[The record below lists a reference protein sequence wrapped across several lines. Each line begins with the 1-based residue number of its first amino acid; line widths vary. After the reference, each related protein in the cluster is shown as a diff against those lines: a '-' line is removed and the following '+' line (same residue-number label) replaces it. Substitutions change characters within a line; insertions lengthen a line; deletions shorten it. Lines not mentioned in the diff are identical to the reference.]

1 VTAGISPPGPP
12 RAASLAVLLL
22 LSLLLLLLLSLLL
35 LLLLS
40 LLLLL
45 LLLCRCPCCCCCCCR
60 CCFGCWCCGGG
71 CSCFGDGGTVALARL
86 RRRDSSMARLPRAVR
101 LGVLGAAVC
110 GMISALFWD
119 EALAVLAGALD
130 AAGQHA
136 HARWVRG
143 VAGQASAAGGGEC
156 PMLKAGGG
164 MGGAGGG
171 RVDLARLLNL
181 DGAGGGQE
189 AEQAVQL
196 ARQRGARGELE
207 SLSEAELRFYDGSK
221 AARAVLV
228 AVDGLVFDVT
238 AARKQY
244 ASEGSYGRLAGRP
257 ISRALTLSSLSPDD
271 MTDDAAGLDE
281 GQLATRA
288 RWTLFFAHK
297 YPIVALLAAARL
309 SAAQQAA
316 LAARR
321 CAHAAPIARNNLAE
335 KGARVWL
342 ADNGDVL
349 DLSTAQWLYGT
360 QGVRFGEP
368 PRLLYPCAGT
378 LLDST
383 AVA

>member
-1 VTAGISPPGPP
+1 
-12 RAASLAVLLL
+12 
-22 LSLLLLLLLSLLL
+22 
-35 LLLLS
+35 
-40 LLLLL
+40 
-45 LLLCRCPCCCCCCCR
+45 
-60 CCFGCWCCGGG
+60 
-71 CSCFGDGGTVALARL
+71 
-86 RRRDSSMARLPRAVR
+86 MARLPRAVR
-101 LGVLGAAVC
+101 LGVLGVAVC
-110 GMISALFWD
+110 GMLSALFWD
-119 EALAVLAGALD
+119 EALAALAGALD

-136 HARWVRG
+136 HARWVRS
-143 VAGQASAAGGGEC
+143 VAGEAAAGAAGGEC

-164 MGGAGGG
+164 AGGAGPGAG

-221 AARAVLV
+221 ASRVVLV

-238 AARKQY
+238 VARKQY
-244 ASEGSYGRLAGRP
+244 APEGSYGRLAGRP

-271 MTDDAAGLDE
+271 LTDDAAGLDE
-281 GQLATRA
+281 AQLATRA

-297 YPIVALLAAARL
+297 YPIVALFAGAPLT
-309 SAAQQAA
+309 AAQRAA

-321 CAHAAPIARNNLAE
+321 CAHAAPIARDRLAE
-335 KGARVWL
+335 QGARVWL

-378 LLDST
+378 LFDSA